1 MTWAE
6 IKLKTLQLM
15 FSNETAELTEGDGN
29 KEYINAMPGVCND
42 ALDMVTALIPIR
54 GKFTIAISTDAAE
67 AVEEAGK
74 LTLPVNATAAY
85 QVELKD
91 YCTDFRALD
100 ADEIYQDI
108 DGTHRHMTEYSV
120 ENESVFVLSGAAA
133 ETVTIYYL
141 RYPTMLT
148 SATDRKTEL
157 NVPREVAEILPLY
170 MASQLYKDDDLSM
183 AVQYRNEFED
193 ALQKLQGAYRKRPAG
208 SGSYQNTTGW
218 W

>member
-1 MTWAE
+1 MTWDD

-15 FSNETAELTEGDGN
+15 FSNETAELTEDDSN
-29 KEYINAMPGVCND
+29 TEYINAMPGVCND

-54 GKFTIAISTDAAE
+54 EKFSIVISADVTDAAE
-67 AVEEAGK
+67 EDGK
-74 LTLPVNATAAY
+74 LTLPVNTDVAY

-91 YCTDFRALD
+91 YCADFRALD
-100 ADEIYQDI
+100 SNEIYQDI

-120 ENESVFVLSGAAA
+120 ENGSVFVLSGAAA

-141 RYPTMLT
+141 RYPPMLT
-148 SATDRKTEL
+148 SATDGKTEL
-157 NVPREVAEILPLY
+157 NVSREVAELLPLY

-193 ALQKLQGAYRKRPAG
+193 ALQKLQSAYRKRPTG

>member
-15 FSNETAELTEGDGN
+15 FSNETAELTEDDGN

-54 GKFTIAISTDAAE
+54 GKFSIVISADAAE

-74 LTLPVNATAAY
+74 LTLPVNTTAAY

-108 DGTHRHMTEYSV
+108 DGTHQHMTEYSV
-120 ENESVFVLSGAAA
+120 ENGSVFVLSGAEA

-141 RYPTMLT
+141 RYPTLLT
-148 SATDRKTEL
+148 SATDGKTEL
-157 NVPREVAEILPLY
+157 NVPREVAELLPLY
-170 MASQLYKDDDLSM
+170 MASEIYKDDDLSM

-193 ALQKLQGAYRKRPAG
+193 ALQKLQGSCRKRPAG

>member
-85 QVELKD
+85 QVEMKD

-141 RYPTMLT
+141 CYPTMLT
-148 SATDRKTEL
+148 SATDGKTEL
-157 NVPREVAEILPLY
+157 NVPREIAEILPLY
-170 MASQLYKDDDLSM
+170 MASELYKDDDLSM

>member
-1 MTWAE
+1 MTWDE

-15 FSNETAELTEGDGN
+15 FSNETAELTEDDSN
-29 KEYINAMPGVCND
+29 KEYVNAMPGVCND

-54 GKFTIAISTDAAE
+54 GKFSIVISIDAAE
-67 AVEEAGK
+67 AVEEDGK
-74 LTLPVNATAAY
+74 LTLPVNTEAAY

-91 YCTDFRALD
+91 YCADFRALD

-108 DGTHRHMTEYSV
+108 DGTHQHMTAYSV
-120 ENESVFVLSGAAA
+120 ENESIFVLSGAAA

-141 RYPTMLT
+141 CYPTMLT
-148 SATDRKTEL
+148 SATEGTAEL
-157 NVPREVAEILPLY
+157 NVPRELAELLPLY
-170 MASQLYKDDDLSM
+170 MASELYKDDDLSM

-193 ALQKLQGAYRKRPAG
+193 ALQKLRNSYRKRPTG

>member
-15 FSNETAELTEGDGN
+15 FSNETAELTEDDGN
-29 KEYINAMPGVCND
+29 TEYINAMPGVCND
-42 ALDMVTALIPIR
+42 ALSTVTAMIPVR
-54 GKFTIAISTDAAE
+54 GKFTLVLSADAAE
-67 AVEEAGK
+67 AVEEDGK
-74 LTLPVNATAAY
+74 LTLPVNPGAAY

-91 YCTDFRALD
+91 YCPDFRALD

-108 DGTHRHMTEYSV
+108 DGTHRRMTEYSV
-120 ENESVFVLSGAAA
+120 ENESIFVVSGAAA

-141 RYPTMLT
+141 RYATLLT
-148 SATDRKTEL
+148 STTDGAAEL
-157 NVPREVAEILPLY
+157 NVPREIAELLPLY

-193 ALQKLQGAYRKRPAG
+193 ALQKLQSSHRQRPTG
-208 SGSYQNTTGW
+208 SGSYRNTTGW

>member
-1 MTWAE
+1 MTWDD

-15 FSNETAELTEGDGN
+15 FSNETEKLTVDDSN
-29 KEYINAMPGVCND
+29 KEYVNAMPGVCND
-42 ALDMVTALIPIR
+42 ALDMVTALIPIW
-54 GKFTIAISTDAAE
+54 GKFAIVIAADVADAAE
-67 AVEEAGK
+67 EDGK
-74 LTLPVNATAAY
+74 LTLPVNTAVAY

-120 ENESVFVLSGAAA
+120 ENGSIFVLSGAAA
-133 ETVTIYYL
+133 ETVTIYYCC
-141 RYPTMLT
+141 YPTMLT
-148 SATDRKTEL
+148 SATDGKTEL
-157 NVPREVAEILPLY
+157 NVPREVAGLLPLY
-170 MASQLYKDDDLSM
+170 MASELYKDDDLSM

-193 ALQKLQGAYRKRPAG
+193 ALQKLQSNYRKRPAG